1 MLSTYLCNSLYWY
14 RACYFAMFTSTM
26 HVNELIFITITMFST
41 NIISSYIDNNTTHDM
56 LLTSYCLEMLAPCS
70 LRFLQEIFNGEP

>member
-1 MLSTYLCNSLYWY
+1 
-14 RACYFAMFTSTM
+14 MFTSTI